1 MSTNA
6 LKASE
11 IKRDWHLIDAKGKIL
26 GRLATE
32 IATILMGKNKPN
44 YVPYLDNGDYV
55 VVTNAKQVKVTGQK
69 EIQKVYTRHSGYPG
83 GLRQETLGKL
93 RARKP
98 EEIITH
104 AVKGM
109 VPKTKLGADMIAK
122 LHVYAAAIHPYE
134 KNFTKVEEI
143 ENAK

>member
-32 IATILMGKNKPN
+32 IATLLMGKNKPN
-44 YVPYLDNGDYV
+44 FVSYLDNGDYV
-55 VVTNAKQVKVTGQK
+55 VVTNAKLVKVTGRK
-69 EIQKVYTRHSGYPG
+69 ETQKVYTRHSGYPG
-83 GLRQETLGKL
+83 GLRQETLAKL
-93 RARKP
+93 RIRKP

-109 VPKTKLGADMIAK
+109 IPKTKLGADMIVK
-122 LHVYAAAIHPYE
+122 LHVYEGNKHPYE
-134 KNFTKVEEI
+134 KNFIKVEGET
-143 ENAK
+143 NAK

>member
-6 LKASE
+6 LKASD

-44 YVPYLDNGDYV
+44 YVPYLDSGDYV
-55 VVTNAKQVKVTGQK
+55 VVTNAKLVKVTGQK
-69 EIQKVYTRHSGYPG
+69 ETQKVYTRHSGYPG
-83 GLRQETLGKL
+83 GLRQETLAKL

-98 EEIITH
+98 EEIIKH

-109 VPKTKLGADMIAK
+109 IPKTKLGADMIAK
-122 LHVYAAAIHPYE
+122 LHIYASVTHPYA
-134 KNFTKVEEI
+134 KNFTKIEES